1 MKTLTVLTP
10 EDTRDGFALAGVNQV
25 VCKGEEAADAIAAAV
40 ADPTCGILAVDER
53 LLTDID
59 PARIKKLE
67 EQWDGVLVVLPP
79 PQEIA
84 EGERDYALQLV
95 RRAIG
100 YHVRLK
106 P

>member
-1 MKTLTVLTP
+1 MKSITVLTP
-10 EDTRDGFALAGVNQV
+10 EDTRDGFSLAGVNQV
-25 VCKGEEAADAIAAAV
+25 VCGVEEAEDTIAAAV

-53 LLTDID
+53 LLTEVD
-59 PARIKKLE
+59 PAKLKKVE

-100 YHVRLK
+100 YHVRLN